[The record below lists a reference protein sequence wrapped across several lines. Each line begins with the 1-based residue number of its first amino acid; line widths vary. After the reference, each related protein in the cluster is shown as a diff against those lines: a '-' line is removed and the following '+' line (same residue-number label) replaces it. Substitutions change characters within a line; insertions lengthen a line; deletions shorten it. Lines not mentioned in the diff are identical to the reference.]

1 MKFAYMILMVTVFV
15 VISVVSAQSQSSV
28 IIYSEP
34 GFNPNGFTTKLIDA
48 LKDSKIGGRIKTAEQ
63 PSLDK
68 MDASKQGDLVVM
80 LISTDYRCEG
90 KTHHALTLVFME
102 MGRDKYN
109 SVQKIYLGSTAGI
122 LQGSTV
128 DSDVQQYKKLIVD
141 AISDR

>member
-1 MKFAYMILMVTVFV
+1 MKFAYTILMVTVFV
-15 VISVVSAQSQSSV
+15 VVSVVSAQSQNNI

-90 KTHHALTLVFME
+90 KTHYALTLVFME

-128 DSDVQQYKKLIVD
+128 DVDVQQYKKLIVES
-141 AISDR
+141 IGDR